1 MKYTISVQPAGVG
14 FQSEENLLDDAIS
27 QHVPLEH
34 SCRTGDCGVC
44 SAEVISGSVENEDGE
59 VISCG
64 KVLTCQSKPLSDV
77 VLQANYY
84 PELVNIEVKTI
95 PCKVNSFTL
104 ATDDIIVIKLRM
116 PPTAK
121 FDYLPGQYIDLSF
134 KGVKRSYS
142 IANAKGSGNELELH
156 IRKVENGAMSDIL
169 FNQLKTNQL
178 MRLEGPKGTFFVRED
193 ETPIIF
199 MATGTGI
206 APVKAM
212 VEKLIAD
219 GDKRK
224 VDIYWGMQ
232 FYKEIYASE
241 FKALIAQHDNISL
254 TPVLSRELSTSDEY
268 CKGYIQH
275 AVADDFETL
284 TNVTVYACGSLK
296 MIEDAKNLL
305 TSRGLPE
312 ESFHSDAFTP
322 AK

>member
-44 SAEVISGSVENEDGE
+44 SAEVISGSVENENGE
-59 VISCG
+59 VVNRG
-64 KVLTCQSKPLSDV
+64 KVLTCQSKPLSDL

-84 PELVNIEVKTI
+84 PELVNIEVKTV

-116 PPTAK
+116 PPTAN

-142 IANAKGSGNELELH
+142 IANAKENGDELELH

-193 ETPIIF
+193 ENPIIF

-232 FYKEIYASE
+232 YLKEIYTSE

-254 TPVLSRELSTSDEY
+254 TPVLSRESSTSDEY
-268 CKGYIQH
+268 YKGYVQH
-275 AVADDFETL
+275 AVVDHFETL
-284 TNVTVYACGSLK
+284 TNVTVYACGSLN